1 MYILFLVLLNAFFV
15 MAEYSLARIRKGQ
28 LLEMKEKGISGA
40 DKLLG
45 IFEKR
50 NHYISAAQVG
60 ITCTSL
66 LLGWYGGPR
75 LAKWLTERSWLQEWI
90 RGAGELSLSVAGLP
104 VETEVSALNI
114 ICAFLILA
122 LLHVVIGELVPRLIV
137 WDRVETVIKYMGTP
151 LRFIHTVTFPF
162 VSIAFFLAKTIAL
175 LFGIRYSPRE
185 DISRSEEE
193 LRQIVSASEKEG
205 ELDSA
210 ERTMIDNVFEFN
222 DIVAREVM
230 VPRQDMVCIYLEDS
244 MEEIRELIRT
254 DHHTR
259 FPVCD
264 EDKDH
269 VLGIL
274 HVRDLF
280 NATLTPDFDIRSLVR
295 KTIMVPEGMD
305 ALRVLQTMQKQR
317 VHLAVV
323 VDEFGGTAGLVTLE
337 GLLEEIVGDIQD
349 ESDEPEAPEVLPLP
363 DGSYDL
369 DGEMT
374 LDDVS
379 ELLSLTFETGFDE
392 DTLGG
397 YIFGRLGRKPEEGDE
412 ICRKNWRFTVLKMDQ
427 FRIERVKAEKN
438 EKAG

>member
-1 MYILFLVLLNAFFV
+1 M
-15 MAEYSLARIRKGQ
+15 
-28 LLEMKEKGISGA
+28 
-40 DKLLG
+40 
-45 IFEKR
+45 
-50 NHYISAAQVG
+50 
-60 ITCTSL
+60 
-66 LLGWYGGPR
+66 
-75 LAKWLTERSWLQEWI
+75 
-90 RGAGELSLSVAGLP
+90 
-104 VETEVSALNI
+104 
-114 ICAFLILA
+114 
-122 LLHVVIGELVPRLIV
+122 
-137 WDRVETVIKYMGTP
+137 
-151 LRFIHTVTFPF
+151 
-162 VSIAFFLAKTIAL
+162 
-175 LFGIRYSPRE
+175 
-185 DISRSEEE
+185 
-193 LRQIVSASEKEG
+193 
-205 ELDSA
+205 
-210 ERTMIDNVFEFN
+210 
-222 DIVAREVM
+222 
-230 VPRQDMVCIYLEDS
+230 
-244 MEEIRELIRT
+244 
-254 DHHTR
+254 
-259 FPVCD
+259 
-264 EDKDH
+264 
-269 VLGIL
+269 
-274 HVRDLF
+274 RDLF

-337 GLLEEIVGDIQD
+337 DLLEEIVGDIQD

-412 ICRKNWRFTVLKMDQ
+412 ICRKNWRFIVLKMDQ